1 MNEIQ
6 DIILESEYNVL
17 IALSEYYDKQLILES
32 YYMEATSGI
41 SPAAAPDIIQRF
53 INWCLKMVA
62 NIQNKSSKIPPKTP
76 VPPTIA
82 PQSQTVVQAA
92 NQFSQS
98 ANNDKLSPDQVS
110 QQMQSIDT
118 QVNSVQF
125 DQQQSQQQ
133 TTADPNA
140 PTVTI
145 DQVRQSIE
153 QVKQTINKIDN
164 DVKQMEAAAANA
176 QSATQDQ
183 TKLKAEKEKLKTGG
197 GILKKLN
204 NLITT
209 MTTPVTSIEGEP
221 TPNLKAYG
229 QQVINSIK
237 NATNEQEIQNIYD
250 KAEHTFQNAQGWY
263 NNKITGPE
271 AQSLSKKEIDYC
283 KSQLTMLQQWWNGVK
298 QVQADRIQ
306 QLTNQDPSNQPTVPN
321 IVPNDFKAKM
331 IAQYAGVKN
340 KPEADNIY
348 KTLKD
353 ELRKAYDWYTSRI
366 NEPNVSQALKNQY
379 NTQIKS
385 IESLQKTN
393 KILYKDVIS
402 HLHPLQANTQ
412 PRAQKVS
419 PEAQN
424 IMNQINS

>member
-17 IALSEYYDKQLILES
+17 LALSEYYDKQMVLES
-32 YYMEATSGI
+32 YIMEATGGI

-53 INWCLKMVA
+53 INWCLKMVE

-76 VPPTIA
+76 VPPAIA

-98 ANNDKLSPDQVS
+98 ANNDQLSPEQVS

-125 DQQQSQQQ
+125 DHQQSQQQ
-133 TTADPNA
+133 TTTNPNA

-164 DVKQMEAAAANA
+164 DVKQMESIAANA

-263 NNKITGPE
+263 NNKISGPE
-271 AQSLSKKEIDYC
+271 AQSLSKKEMDYC

-298 QVQADRIQ
+298 KVQADRIQ

-321 IVPNDFKAKM
+321 INPADFKSVMAIRYAK
-331 IAQYAGVKN
+331 VNN
-340 KPEADNIY
+340 KPEADAVY
-348 KTLKD
+348 KSLKD
-353 ELRKAYDWYTSRI
+353 ELQNAYKWFVNSCND
-366 NEPNVSQALKNQY
+366 PNLSPSLKNQY
-379 NTQIKS
+379 EARIKQ
-385 IESLQKTN
+385 IESLQKQN
-393 KILYKDVIS
+393 KIIYKDCIS
-402 HLHPLQANTQ
+402 NLHPLQANTQ
-412 PRAQKVS
+412 PRTQKVS

>member
-1 MNEIQ
+1 MYDIQ

-17 IALSEYYDKQLILES
+17 LALSEYYDKQMILES
-32 YYMEATSGI
+32 YVMEASGGI

-62 NIQNKSSKIPPKTP
+62 NIQNKSSKIPPHTP
-76 VPPTIA
+76 VPRPMTQ
-82 PQSQTVVQAA
+82 QSQTIVKAA
-92 NQFSQS
+92 NDFAQS
-98 ANNDKLSPDQVS
+98 ANNDQLSPDQVS
-110 QQMQSIDT
+110 QQMQSIDA

-133 TTADPNA
+133 TTTDPNA

-153 QVKQTINKIDN
+153 QVKQTIDKIDN
-164 DVKQMEAAAANA
+164 DVKQMEAAAANV

-209 MTTPVTSIEGEP
+209 MTTPVTGIEGEP

-263 NNKITGPE
+263 NNKLSGPE
-271 AQSLSKKEIDYC
+271 AQSLSKKEMDYC

-298 QVQADRIQ
+298 KVQADRIQ

-321 IVPNDFKAKM
+321 INPTEFKSVMAIRYAK
-331 IAQYAGVKN
+331 VNN
-340 KPEADNIY
+340 KPEADAVY
-348 KTLKD
+348 KSLKD

-379 NTQIKS
+379 NAQIKQM
-385 IESLQKTN
+385 ESLQKQN
-393 KILYKDVIS
+393 KVIYKDCVS

>member
-17 IALSEYYDKQLILES
+17 LALSEYYDKQMILES

-76 VPPTIA
+76 VPPAIA
-82 PQSQTVVQAA
+82 TQSQTVVNAA

-98 ANNDKLSPDQVS
+98 ANNDQLSPDQVS
-110 QQMQSIDT
+110 QQMQSIDS

-125 DQQQSQQQ
+125 DQQQ
-133 TTADPNA
+133 TIADPNA

-221 TPNLKAYG
+221 TPNLKSYG

-237 NATNEQEIQNIYD
+237 NANNEQEIQNIYD

-271 AQSLSKKEIDYC
+271 AQSLSKKEADYC

-298 QVQADRIQ
+298 KVQADRIQ
-306 QLTNQDPSNQPTVPN
+306 QLHNQDPSNQSTVPN
-321 IVPNDFKAKM
+321 IDPAEFKSVMAIRYAK
-331 IAQYAGVKN
+331 ANN
-340 KPEADNIY
+340 KPEADAVY
-348 KTLKD
+348 KSLKD
-353 ELRKAYDWYTSRI
+353 ELQNAYKWYVNRC
-366 NEPNVSQALKNQY
+366 NDPNISPSLKNQY
-379 NTQIKS
+379 ETHIKK
-385 IESLQKTN
+385 IESLQKQN
-393 KILYKDVIS
+393 KIVYKDCIS
-402 HLHPLQANTQ
+402 QLHPLQANTQ
-412 PRAQKVS
+412 PRPQKVS